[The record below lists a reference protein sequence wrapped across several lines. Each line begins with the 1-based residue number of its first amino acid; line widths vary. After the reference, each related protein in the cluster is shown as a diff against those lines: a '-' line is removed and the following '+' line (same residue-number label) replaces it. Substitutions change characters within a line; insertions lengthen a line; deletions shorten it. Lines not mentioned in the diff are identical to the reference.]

1 MGSTMTLV
9 QQAIRECPDP
19 VVFAQGVPRSGG
31 VRARSAPNRWC
42 SVWKCPDSVV
52 FTLAVPRFDPVRST
66 ESVRG
71 TAETT
76 LL

>member
-1 MGSTMTLV
+1 M
-9 QQAIRECPDP
+9 
-19 VVFAQGVPRSGG
+19 
-31 VRARSAPNRWC
+31 
-42 SVWKCPDSVV
+42 V

-76 LL
+76 FDLDMILWILFHRFGALWILLHRFGALWILLHRFGAL